1 MSSALRQSSLDLGPE
16 SRDAGESDIKPTA
29 LDLPTTSCARCGSDV
44 VLAHCAS
51 TGKSVELD
59 AAVPAY
65 LHIGE
70 REDGTPLVVRPS
82 NGLALHD
89 CRGTSGFVQTDG
101 APIGCG
107 PVPGIPGR
115 FGQTVVRK

>member
-1 MSSALRQSSLDLGPE
+1 MTSALRQSSLDLGLEP
-16 SRDAGESDIKPTA
+16 RGDIMDGIDIKPTA
-29 LDLPTTSCARCGSDV
+29 LDLPTVSCARCGSDV

-51 TGKSVELD
+51 TGKPVELD
-59 AAVPAY
+59 PAVPAY

-89 CRGTSGFVQTDG
+89 CRHSHGGE
-101 APIGCG
+101 PKCL
-107 PVPGIPGR
+107 
-115 FGQTVVRK
+115 